1 MIMKI
6 KRIISLNQKVTDS
19 EFEEFCN
26 GLFLDGIGSDIG
38 IDEFS
43 SACNFRLLQRL
54 AKDENQLKI
63 LGKFIN

>member
-6 KRIISLNQKVTDS
+6 KRIISLNQKVDS
-19 EFEEFCN
+19 DFEEFCN

-43 SACNFRLLQRL
+43 SACNFRLQRL
-54 AKDENQLKI
+54 AKDSIEN
-63 LGKFIN
+63 FR